1 MRTTLTLDRDVA
13 ALLSRLRKK
22 YPGKLRTLIND
33 ALRTGLTQLSTRE
46 KPRDVFRTRA
56 VSLGKCKLDNLDNI
70 AEVLAFAEGED
81 FK

>member
-1 MRTTLTLDRDVA
+1 M
-13 ALLSRLRKK
+13 
-22 YPGKLRTLIND
+22 LIND